1 MINWVLTYDTPDYYV
16 DLVAA
21 GVDEDLAADAANI
34 LENAGDICTEAELA
48 NAFCLETEE
57 VAGRLEEIRELE
69 DQGIAKIPEIT
80 ELTNEDGETVYYIA
94 MLEHCPA

>member
-21 GVDEDLAADAANI
+21 GVDEDLAADA
-34 LENAGDICTEAELA
+34 
-48 NAFCLETEE
+48 FCLETEE
-57 VAGRLEEIRELE
+57 VADRLEEIRELE
-69 DQGIAKIPEIT
+69 DRGIAKIPEIT
-80 ELTNEDGETVYYIA
+80 ELTNEDGETVYYVA